1 MLKLTTDIKDE
12 VCATNKSV
20 NASGAGSIQ
29 KMQVFEKKLFAKL
42 LSEWPCSKGAALVLQ
57 SLHTTAMVV
66 KDSDKED
73 VSQVVKFH
81 DECNNPGC
89 SFFCPTFDFSQ
100 KLFCPTFDLRNF
112 HLWNR
117 KRLIF

>member
-1 MLKLTTDIKDE
+1 M
-12 VCATNKSV
+12 
-20 NASGAGSIQ
+20 
-29 KMQVFEKKLFAKL
+29 
-42 LSEWPCSKGAALVLQ
+42 LQ

-89 SFFCPTFDFSQ
+89 SFFCPTFDFSPEFSSSLEQEAADILTTVGIDPDEEAKLLLQ
-100 KLFCPTFDLRNF
+100 KEAVPPGVKPPVL
-112 HLWNR
+112 
-117 KRLIF
+117 